1 MGKHRKER
9 TGAAFMSV
17 LSDRERAF
25 LLRRRVGRLA
35 TANAAAV
42 PHIVPVCFTLVDD
55 VLCTAIDEKPKRA
68 RELKRLRNI
77 AENPAV
83 TFLAD
88 HYDEDWSRL
97 GWLRLDG
104 RAEILREGAEFKSA
118 VRALRDRY
126 VQYAT
131 MKLSPLI
138 ALRVTRA
145 QSWGNLDY

>member
-1 MGKHRKER
+1 
-9 TGAAFMSV
+9 MSV

-25 LLRRRVGRLA
+25 LLRQRVGRLA
-35 TANAAAV
+35 TASAAAV
-42 PHIVPVCFTLVDD
+42 PHIVPVCFALEGDM
-55 VLCTAIDEKPKRA
+55 LYSAIDEKPKRS
-68 RELKRLRNI
+68 RELRRLRNI

-104 RAEILREGAEFKSA
+104 RAEILREGAEFESA
-118 VRALRDRY
+118 LRALRARY

-138 ALRVTRA
+138 ALRITHV

>member
-1 MGKHRKER
+1 
-9 TGAAFMSV
+9 MSV
-17 LSDRERAF
+17 LSRRERAF

-35 TANAAAV
+35 TADAAAV
-42 PHIVPVCFTLVDD
+42 PHIVPVCFALGDD
-55 VLCTAIDEKPKRA
+55 VLYTAIDEKPKRGV
-68 RELKRLRNI
+68 ELRRLRNI

-83 TFLAD
+83 TFLVD

-104 RAEILREGAEFKSA
+104 RGEILREGDEFDSA

-138 ALRVTRA
+138 VLPITRA
-145 QSWGNLDY
+145 HCWGNLHA